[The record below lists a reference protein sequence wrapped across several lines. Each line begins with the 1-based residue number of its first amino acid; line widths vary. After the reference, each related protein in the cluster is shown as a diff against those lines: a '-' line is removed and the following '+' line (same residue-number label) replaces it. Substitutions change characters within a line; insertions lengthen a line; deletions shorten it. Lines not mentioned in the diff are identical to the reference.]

1 MDKLISKT
9 IGYCLKERAEKTP
22 GIIGLSYR
30 DYSYSW
36 REIDEISDFLAVK
49 YLKYGIKKGTH
60 VGIWSVNTPN
70 WVFAYFALVKLG
82 AIAIL
87 INTCYKETELEKILK
102 YSDVEYIF
110 YGNGIKDLN
119 YKDIL
124 DKINISN
131 LPKLKNTFPLEKN
144 DDIKW
149 YRRSDYPSD
158 MPVDDCKKLIQA
170 INQVNAKDTASI
182 MFTSGTTKSQKGVLL
197 SHYNLVNNSLSIS
210 RQMGWNEQDKICVAV
225 RLFHCF
231 GITAGILSAVHSGSC
246 IHLIK
251 YYKTC
256 EVLNQIEKYKCTVLN
271 GVPTMFMAIVRN
283 SKLKDYDISSVKS
296 GIIAGSAIHSE
307 EYINICK
314 ILNLK
319 YLQPSYGQTET
330 SPCITISALNDSIE
344 KKAVSVGK
352 CIDNVEVKIW
362 NCKENRES
370 KEGELGE
377 ILTRGY
383 HVMKG
388 YYKMPLETDEVIDS
402 TGWLHTGDLGFIDK
416 EGYLYVKGR
425 IKEIIIRGGE
435 NISPVEIEY
444 YIKKLP
450 SIKEVK
456 VIGVEAEVLQEEIVA
471 CVVPKENCEVS
482 KEEVQAIVSKY
493 LTAYKVPKYVLVFDQ
508 LPTTSSGKIKLG
520 KLKKVVEER
529 INNKEEYICIL
540 QNNMT

>member
-231 GITAGILSAVHSGSC
+231 GITAGI
-246 IHLIK
+246 
-251 YYKTC
+251 
-256 EVLNQIEKYKCTVLN
+256 
-271 GVPTMFMAIVRN
+271 
-283 SKLKDYDISSVKS
+283 
-296 GIIAGSAIHSE
+296 
-307 EYINICK
+307 
-314 ILNLK
+314 
-319 YLQPSYGQTET
+319 
-330 SPCITISALNDSIE
+330 
-344 KKAVSVGK
+344 
-352 CIDNVEVKIW
+352 
-362 NCKENRES
+362 
-370 KEGELGE
+370 
-377 ILTRGY
+377 
-383 HVMKG
+383 
-388 YYKMPLETDEVIDS
+388 
-402 TGWLHTGDLGFIDK
+402 
-416 EGYLYVKGR
+416 
-425 IKEIIIRGGE
+425 
-435 NISPVEIEY
+435 
-444 YIKKLP
+444 
-450 SIKEVK
+450 
-456 VIGVEAEVLQEEIVA
+456 
-471 CVVPKENCEVS
+471 
-482 KEEVQAIVSKY
+482 
-493 LTAYKVPKYVLVFDQ
+493 
-508 LPTTSSGKIKLG
+508 
-520 KLKKVVEER
+520 
-529 INNKEEYICIL
+529 
-540 QNNMT
+540 

>member
-1 MDKLISKT
+1 MDKLISET

-283 SKLKDYDISSVKS
+283 SKLKDHDISSVKS

-352 CIDNVEVKIW
+352 SIDNVEVKIW

-520 KLKKVVEER
+520 KLKKIVEER

>member
-1 MDKLISKT
+1 MDKLISET

-87 INTCYKETELEKILK
+87 INTCYKETELEEILK

-149 YRRSDYPSD
+149 YMRSDYPSD

-170 INQVNAKDTASI
+170 LNQVNAKDTASI

-283 SKLKDYDISSVKS
+283 SKLKDHDISSVKS

-330 SPCITISALNDSIE
+330 SPCITIAALNDSIE

-352 CIDNVEVKIW
+352 SIDNVEVKIW

-388 YYKMPLETDEVIDS
+388 YYKMPLETDEIIDS

-456 VIGVEAEVLQEEIVA
+456 VIGIEAEVLQEEIVA
-471 CVVPKENCEVS
+471 CVVPKENYEVS

-520 KLKKVVEER
+520 KLKKIVEER

>member
-1 MDKLISKT
+1 MDKLISET

-87 INTCYKETELEKILK
+87 INTCYKETELEEILK

-149 YRRSDYPSD
+149 YMRSDYPSD

-170 INQVNAKDTASI
+170 LNQVNAKDTASI

-231 GITAGILSAVHSGSC
+231 GITAGILSAVHAGSC

-283 SKLKDYDISSVKS
+283 SKLKDHDISSVKS

-330 SPCITISALNDSIE
+330 SPCITIAALNDSIE

-352 CIDNVEVKIW
+352 SIDNVEVKIW

-520 KLKKVVEER
+520 KLKKIVEER

>member
-1 MDKLISKT
+1 MDKLISET

-87 INTCYKETELEKILK
+87 INTCYKETELEEILK

-149 YRRSDYPSD
+149 YMRSDYPSD

-170 INQVNAKDTASI
+170 LNQVNAKDIASI

-231 GITAGILSAVHSGSC
+231 GITAGILSAVHAGSC

-283 SKLKDYDISSVKS
+283 SKLKDHDISSVKS

-344 KKAVSVGK
+344 KKGVSVGK
-352 CIDNVEVKIW
+352 SIDNVEVKIW

-520 KLKKVVEER
+520 KLKKIVEER

>member
-1 MDKLISKT
+1 MDKLISET

-87 INTCYKETELEKILK
+87 INTCYKETELEEILK

-149 YRRSDYPSD
+149 YMRSDYPSD

-170 INQVNAKDTASI
+170 LNQVNAKDTASI

-231 GITAGILSAVHSGSC
+231 GITAGILSAVHAGSC

-283 SKLKDYDISSVKS
+283 SKLKDHDISSVKS

-330 SPCITISALNDSIE
+330 SPCITIAALNDSIE

-352 CIDNVEVKIW
+352 SIDNVEVKIW

-482 KEEVQAIVSKY
+482 KAEVQAIVSKY
-493 LTAYKVPKYVLVFDQ
+493 LTAYKVPKYVLVFAQ

-520 KLKKVVEER
+520 KLKKIVEER

>member
-344 KKAVSVGK
+344 KKAVRVGK
-352 CIDNVEVKIW
+352 SIDNVEVKIW

-493 LTAYKVPKYVLVFDQ
+493 LTAYKVPKYVLVFDK

-520 KLKKVVEER
+520 KLKKIVEER

>member
-1 MDKLISKT
+1 MDKLISET

-231 GITAGILSAVHSGSC
+231 GITAGILSAVHAGSC

-283 SKLKDYDISSVKS
+283 SKLKDHDISSVKS

-330 SPCITISALNDSIE
+330 SPCITIAALNDSIE

-352 CIDNVEVKIW
+352 SIDNVEVKIW

-482 KEEVQAIVSKY
+482 KAEVQAIVSKY

-520 KLKKVVEER
+520 KLKKIVEER

>member
-1 MDKLISKT
+1 MDKLISET

-87 INTCYKETELEKILK
+87 INTCYKETELEEILK

-149 YRRSDYPSD
+149 YMRSDYPSD

-170 INQVNAKDTASI
+170 LNQVNAKDTASI

-231 GITAGILSAVHSGSC
+231 GITAGILSAVHAGSC

-283 SKLKDYDISSVKS
+283 SKLKDHDISSVKS

-330 SPCITISALNDSIE
+330 SPCITIAALNDSIE

-352 CIDNVEVKIW
+352 SIDNVEVKIW

-388 YYKMPLETDEVIDS
+388 YYKMPLETDKVIDS

-416 EGYLYVKGR
+416 DGYLYVKGR

-493 LTAYKVPKYVLVFDQ
+493 LTAYKVPKYVLVFGQ

-520 KLKKVVEER
+520 KLKKIVEER

>member
-22 GIIGLSYR
+22 DVIGLGYR

-36 REIDEISDFLAVK
+36 REIDEISDFLAVD
-49 YLKYGIKKGTH
+49 YLNYGIKKGTL

-70 WVFAYFALVKLG
+70 WVFAYFALVKIG

-87 INTCYKETELEKILK
+87 INTCYKETELEEILR
-102 YSDVEYIF
+102 YSEVEYIF

-119 YKDIL
+119 YKNIL
-124 DKINISN
+124 DKIHISN
-131 LPKLKNTFPLEKN
+131 LPKLKETFPLEKN

-149 YRRSDYPSD
+149 YMRSDYLSN
-158 MPVDDCKKLIQA
+158 MPINDYKKLIQA
-170 INQVNAKDTASI
+170 KYEVEVNDVTSI
-182 MFTSGTTKSQKGVLL
+182 LFTSGTTRFPKGVLL
-197 SHYNLVNNSLSIS
+197 THHNLVNNSLAIS
-210 RQMGWNEQDKICVAV
+210 RKMAWGEEDKICVAV

-231 GITAGILSAVHSGSC
+231 GITAGILAALHSGSC

-256 EVLNQIEKYKCTVLN
+256 EVLSEIEKYKCTVLN
-271 GVPTMFMAIVRN
+271 GVPTMFMALARN
-283 SKLKDYDISSVKS
+283 STLKDHDITSIKS
-296 GIIAGSAIHSE
+296 GIIAGSAIHPK
-307 EYINICK
+307 EYLNICK

-330 SPCITISALNDSIE
+330 SPCITIASLTDSIE
-344 KKAVSVGK
+344 KKAYSVGK

-362 NCKENRES
+362 NCKENREA
-370 KEGELGE
+370 KENELGE
-377 ILTRGY
+377 ILTKGY

-388 YYKMPLETDEVIDS
+388 YYNMPLETDEVIDS
-402 TGWLHTGDLGFIDK
+402 TGWLHTGDFGFVDK
-416 EGYLYVKGR
+416 DGYLYVKGR

-450 SIKEVK
+450 SIEEVK
-456 VIGVEAEVLQEEIVA
+456 VIGIEAEVLQEEIVA
-471 CVVPKENCEVS
+471 CVVPKKNHEVS
-482 KEEVQAIVSKY
+482 EEEVQAIVSEY
-493 LTAYKVPKYVLVFDQ
+493 LTAYKVPKYVLVFEK

-520 KLKKVVEER
+520 NLKKVVKER
-529 INNKEEYICIL
+529 INNKEEYTCIL

>member
-87 INTCYKETELEKILK
+87 INTCYKETELEEILK

-119 YKDIL
+119 YKEIL

-149 YRRSDYPSD
+149 YMRSDYPSD
-158 MPVDDCKKLIQA
+158 MPVDDCKNLIQA
-170 INQVNAKDTASI
+170 LNQVNAKDTASI

-197 SHYNLVNNSLSIS
+197 SHHNLVNNSLSIS

-283 SKLKDYDISSVKS
+283 SKLKDHDISSVKS
-296 GIIAGSAIHSE
+296 GIIAGSPIHSE

-330 SPCITISALNDSIE
+330 SPCITIAALNDSIE
-344 KKAVSVGK
+344 KKAISVGK
-352 CIDNVEVKIW
+352 LIDNVEVKIW

-482 KEEVQAIVSKY
+482 KAEVQAIISKY

-520 KLKKVVEER
+520 KLKKIVEER

>member
-1 MDKLISKT
+1 MDKLISET

-87 INTCYKETELEKILK
+87 INTCYKETELEEILK

-283 SKLKDYDISSVKS
+283 SKLKDHDISSVKS

-330 SPCITISALNDSIE
+330 SPCITIAALNDSIE

-352 CIDNVEVKIW
+352 SIDNVEVKIW

-471 CVVPKENCEVS
+471 CVVPKENYEVS

-520 KLKKVVEER
+520 KLKKIVEER

>member
-231 GITAGILSAVHSGSC
+231 GITAGILSAVHAGSC

-283 SKLKDYDISSVKS
+283 SKLKDHDISSVKS

-330 SPCITISALNDSIE
+330 SPCITIAALNDSIE

-352 CIDNVEVKIW
+352 SIDNVEVKIW

-416 EGYLYVKGR
+416 EGYLYVIGR
-425 IKEIIIRGGE
+425 IKEIITRGGE

-482 KEEVQAIVSKY
+482 KAEVQAIVSKY
-493 LTAYKVPKYVLVFDQ
+493 LTAYKVPKYVLVFAQ

-520 KLKKVVEER
+520 KLKKIVEER

>member
-231 GITAGILSAVHSGSC
+231 GITAGILSAVHAGSC

-283 SKLKDYDISSVKS
+283 SKLKDHDISSVKS

-330 SPCITISALNDSIE
+330 SPCITIAALNDSIE

-352 CIDNVEVKIW
+352 SIDNVEVKIW

-482 KEEVQAIVSKY
+482 KAEVQAIVSKY
-493 LTAYKVPKYVLVFDQ
+493 LTAYKVPKYVLVFAQ

-520 KLKKVVEER
+520 KLKKIVEER

>member
-87 INTCYKETELEKILK
+87 INTCYKETELEEILK

-110 YGNGIKDLN
+110 YGNGIKNLN

-124 DKINISN
+124 DKINVSN
-131 LPKLKNTFPLEKN
+131 LPKLKYTFPLEKN

-149 YRRSDYPSD
+149 YMRSDYSSD

-170 INQVNAKDTASI
+170 INKVNIKDTASI

-197 SHYNLVNNSLSIS
+197 SHYSLVNNSLEIS
-210 RQMGWNEQDKICVAV
+210 RQMGWNEQDKMCVAV

-231 GITAGILSAVHSGSC
+231 GITAGILAAVHSGSC

-283 SKLKDYDISSVKS
+283 NNLKDHDISSIKS

-307 EYINICK
+307 EYLNICK

-330 SPCITISALNDSIE
+330 SPCITIAALNDSIE

-352 CIDNVEVKIW
+352 SIDNVEVKIW

-377 ILTRGY
+377 IITRGY
-383 HVMKG
+383 HVMKS

-402 TGWLHTGDLGFIDK
+402 TGWLHTGDLGCIDK

-471 CVVPKENCEVS
+471 CIVPKENYEVS

-493 LTAYKVPKYVLVFDQ
+493 LTAYKVPKYVMVFDQ

-520 KLKKVVEER
+520 KLKKIVEER

>member
-1 MDKLISKT
+1 MDKLISET

-87 INTCYKETELEKILK
+87 INTCYKETELEEILK

-149 YRRSDYPSD
+149 YMRSDYPSD

-170 INQVNAKDTASI
+170 LNQVNAKDTASI

-231 GITAGILSAVHSGSC
+231 GITAGILSAVHAGSC

-283 SKLKDYDISSVKS
+283 SKLKDHDISSVKS

-330 SPCITISALNDSIE
+330 SPCITIAALNDSIE

-352 CIDNVEVKIW
+352 SIDNVEVKIW

-493 LTAYKVPKYVLVFDQ
+493 LTAYKVPKYVLVFGQ

-520 KLKKVVEER
+520 KLKKIVEER

>member
-231 GITAGILSAVHSGSC
+231 GITAGILSAVHAGSC

-283 SKLKDYDISSVKS
+283 SKLKDHDISSVKS

-330 SPCITISALNDSIE
+330 SPCITIAALNDSIE

-352 CIDNVEVKIW
+352 SIDNVEVKIW

-416 EGYLYVKGR
+416 EGYLYVIGR
-425 IKEIIIRGGE
+425 IKEIITRGGE
-435 NISPVEIEY
+435 NIAPVEIEY

-482 KEEVQAIVSKY
+482 KAEVQAIVSKY
-493 LTAYKVPKYVLVFDQ
+493 LTAYKVPKYVLVFAQ

-520 KLKKVVEER
+520 KLKKIVEER

>member
-1 MDKLISKT
+1 MDKLISET

-170 INQVNAKDTASI
+170 LNQVNAKDTASI

-231 GITAGILSAVHSGSC
+231 GITAGILSAVHAGSC

-283 SKLKDYDISSVKS
+283 SKLKDHDISSVKS

-330 SPCITISALNDSIE
+330 SPCITIAALNDSIE

-352 CIDNVEVKIW
+352 SIDNVEVKIW

-482 KEEVQAIVSKY
+482 KAEVQAIVSKY

-520 KLKKVVEER
+520 KLKKIVEER

>member
-283 SKLKDYDISSVKS
+283 SKLKDHDISSVKS

-352 CIDNVEVKIW
+352 SIDNVEVKIW

-493 LTAYKVPKYVLVFDQ
+493 LTAYKVPKYVLVFDK

-520 KLKKVVEER
+520 KLKKIVEER

>member
-1 MDKLISKT
+1 MDKLISET

-87 INTCYKETELEKILK
+87 INTCYKETELEEILK

-149 YRRSDYPSD
+149 YMRSDYPSD

-170 INQVNAKDTASI
+170 LNQVNAKDTASI

-231 GITAGILSAVHSGSC
+231 GITAGILSAVHAGSC

-283 SKLKDYDISSVKS
+283 SKLKDHDISSVKS

-352 CIDNVEVKIW
+352 SIDNVEVKIW
-362 NCKENRES
+362 NCKET

-520 KLKKVVEER
+520 KLKNCRRE
-529 INNKEEYICIL
+529 N
-540 QNNMT
+540 

>member
-283 SKLKDYDISSVKS
+283 SKLKDHDISSVKS

-330 SPCITISALNDSIE
+330 SPCITIAALNDSIE

-352 CIDNVEVKIW
+352 SIDNVEVKIW

-456 VIGVEAEVLQEEIVA
+456 VIGIEAEVLQEEIVA
-471 CVVPKENCEVS
+471 CVVPKENYEVS

-520 KLKKVVEER
+520 KLKKIVEER

>member
-87 INTCYKETELEKILK
+87 INTCYKETELEEILK

-149 YRRSDYPSD
+149 YMRSDYPSD

-170 INQVNAKDTASI
+170 LNQVNAKDTASI

-231 GITAGILSAVHSGSC
+231 GITAGILSAVHAGSC

-283 SKLKDYDISSVKS
+283 SKLKDHDISSVKS

-330 SPCITISALNDSIE
+330 SPCITIAALNDSIE

-352 CIDNVEVKIW
+352 SIDNVEVKIW

-493 LTAYKVPKYVLVFDQ
+493 LTAYKVPKYVLVFGQ

-520 KLKKVVEER
+520 KLKKIVEER

>member
-1 MDKLISKT
+1 MDKLISET

-87 INTCYKETELEKILK
+87 INTCYKETELEEILK

-149 YRRSDYPSD
+149 YMRSDYPSD

-170 INQVNAKDTASI
+170 LNQVNAKDTASI

-231 GITAGILSAVHSGSC
+231 GITAGILSAVHAGSC

-283 SKLKDYDISSVKS
+283 SKLKDHDISSVKS

-352 CIDNVEVKIW
+352 SIDNVEVKIW

>member
-1 MDKLISKT
+1 MDKLISET

-87 INTCYKETELEKILK
+87 INTCYKETELEEILK

-149 YRRSDYPSD
+149 YMRSDYPSD

-170 INQVNAKDTASI
+170 LNQVNAKDTASI

-231 GITAGILSAVHSGSC
+231 GITAGILSAVHAGSC

-283 SKLKDYDISSVKS
+283 SKLKDHDISSVKS

-330 SPCITISALNDSIE
+330 SPCITIAALNDSIE

-352 CIDNVEVKIW
+352 SIDNVEVKIW

-493 LTAYKVPKYVLVFDQ
+493 LTAYKVPKYVLVFDK

-520 KLKKVVEER
+520 KLKKIVEER

>member
-330 SPCITISALNDSIE
+330 SPCITIAALNDSIE

-352 CIDNVEVKIW
+352 SIDNVEVKIW

-520 KLKKVVEER
+520 KLKKIVEER

>member
-1 MDKLISKT
+1 MDKLISET

-87 INTCYKETELEKILK
+87 INTCYKETELEEILK

-149 YRRSDYPSD
+149 YMRSDYPSD

-170 INQVNAKDTASI
+170 LNQVNAKDTASI

-231 GITAGILSAVHSGSC
+231 GITAGILSAVHAGSC

-283 SKLKDYDISSVKS
+283 SKLKDHDISSVKS

-352 CIDNVEVKIW
+352 SIDNVEVKIW

-520 KLKKVVEER
+520 KLKKIVEER

>member
-352 CIDNVEVKIW
+352 SIDNVEVKIW

-493 LTAYKVPKYVLVFDQ
+493 LTAYKVPKYVLVFDK

-520 KLKKVVEER
+520 KLKKIVEER

>member
-1 MDKLISKT
+1 MDKLISET

-87 INTCYKETELEKILK
+87 INTCYKETELEEILK

-170 INQVNAKDTASI
+170 INHVNAKDTASI

-283 SKLKDYDISSVKS
+283 SKLKDHDISSVKS

-330 SPCITISALNDSIE
+330 SPCITIAALNDSIE

-352 CIDNVEVKIW
+352 SIDNVEVKIW

-471 CVVPKENCEVS
+471 CVVPKENYEVS

-520 KLKKVVEER
+520 KLKKIVEER

>member
-87 INTCYKETELEKILK
+87 INTCYKETELEEILK

-149 YRRSDYPSD
+149 YMRSDYPSD

-170 INQVNAKDTASI
+170 LNQVNAKDTASI

-231 GITAGILSAVHSGSC
+231 GITAGILSAVHAGSC

-283 SKLKDYDISSVKS
+283 SKLKDHDISSVKS

-520 KLKKVVEER
+520 KLKKIVEER

>member
-144 DDIKW
+144 DDIKL

-231 GITAGILSAVHSGSC
+231 GITAGILSAVHAGSC

-283 SKLKDYDISSVKS
+283 SKLKDHDISSVKS

-330 SPCITISALNDSIE
+330 SPCITIAALNDSIE

-352 CIDNVEVKIW
+352 SIDNVEVKIW

-482 KEEVQAIVSKY
+482 KAEVQAIVSKY
-493 LTAYKVPKYVLVFDQ
+493 LTAYKVPKYVLVFAQ

-520 KLKKVVEER
+520 KLKKIVEER

>member
-36 REIDEISDFLAVK
+36 SEIDEISDFLAVK
-49 YLKYGIKKGTH
+49 YLKCGIKKGTH

-87 INTCYKETELEKILK
+87 INTCYKETELEEILK

-124 DKINISN
+124 EKINISN
-131 LPKLKNTFPLEKN
+131 LPKLKNTFSLEKN

-231 GITAGILSAVHSGSC
+231 GITAGILSAVHAGSC

-283 SKLKDYDISSVKS
+283 SKLKNHDISSVKS

-307 EYINICK
+307 EYTNICK

-330 SPCITISALNDSIE
+330 SPCITIAALNDSIE

-352 CIDNVEVKIW
+352 PIDNVEVKIW
-362 NCKENRES
+362 NYKENRES

-388 YYKMPLETDEVIDS
+388 YYNMPLETDEVIDS

-456 VIGVEAEVLQEEIVA
+456 VIGIEAEVLQEEIVA
-471 CVVPKENCEVS
+471 CVVPKENCEVF

-520 KLKKVVEER
+520 KLKKIVEER

>member
-1 MDKLISKT
+1 MIV
-9 IGYCLKERAEKTP
+9 C
-22 GIIGLSYR
+22 
-30 DYSYSW
+30 
-36 REIDEISDFLAVK
+36 
-49 YLKYGIKKGTH
+49 
-60 VGIWSVNTPN
+60 
-70 WVFAYFALVKLG
+70 YFAFFYYQMM
-82 AIAIL
+82 IAWDGFG
-87 INTCYKETELEKILK
+87 Y
-102 YSDVEYIF
+102 
-110 YGNGIKDLN
+110 
-119 YKDIL
+119 
-124 DKINISN
+124 
-131 LPKLKNTFPLEKN
+131 
-144 DDIKW
+144 
-149 YRRSDYPSD
+149 
-158 MPVDDCKKLIQA
+158 
-170 INQVNAKDTASI
+170 AS
-182 MFTSGTTKSQKGVLL
+182 
-197 SHYNLVNNSLSIS
+197 
-210 RQMGWNEQDKICVAV
+210 
-225 RLFHCF
+225 
-231 GITAGILSAVHSGSC
+231 
-246 IHLIK
+246 
-251 YYKTC
+251 
-256 EVLNQIEKYKCTVLN
+256 
-271 GVPTMFMAIVRN
+271 
-283 SKLKDYDISSVKS
+283 
-296 GIIAGSAIHSE
+296 
-307 EYINICK
+307 K

-330 SPCITISALNDSIE
+330 SPCITIAALNDSIE

-352 CIDNVEVKIW
+352 SIDNVEVKIW

-520 KLKKVVEER
+520 KLKKIVEER